1 MVKDLT
7 EGKPARLIIAFALPL
22 FVGNVFQQLY
32 SMVDTIIV
40 GQTISTQALAGVG
53 ATGAISF
60 LVLGFVQGMT
70 AGFAIMTSQRFGA
83 KDEDGVKKSV
93 AAAIV
98 LSLVMSA
105 VLTAVS
111 VPTARLLLNLM
122 NTPSGIIGYA
132 DDYITTIYCGL
143 TATVFYNMFSA
154 FLRAVGDSKSP
165 LCFLI
170 LASVINV
177 GLDFLFILQFRMGV
191 AGAGW
196 ATVVSQAISAIA
208 CLIHIIRKYP
218 VLRIGKKHFK
228 FGFGMAGRM
237 IGLGLPMALQYS
249 ITAIG
254 IMIQQSALNK
264 LGETPVA
271 AYAAANKIDSLA
283 VQALVTIGTAVAT
296 YCGQNQGAG
305 RYDRIKTGVR
315 KSMQIASVCAVI
327 AGLAVIFLAK
337 PLTHLFI
344 ASPSD
349 EILELSQKYLFWQ
362 GIFYIA
368 LAAVFVYRNALQGMG
383 YSTVTMMAG
392 VTELAMRAIAAYVL
406 AAAMGFTGVCLSCP
420 VAWAG
425 ADVFLLITYFLL
437 LHRRLSGK
445 KGGGRTVD
453 AADTDN
459 VCPTECD
466 DAADNSVPRCLI
478 CNK

>member
-83 KDEDGVKKSV
+83 KDGDGVKKSV
-93 AAAIV
+93 AAAMV
-98 LSLVMSA
+98 LSVVMSA

-111 VPTARLLLNLM
+111 VPTARLLLDLM
-122 NTPSGIIGYA
+122 NTPAGIIGYA
-132 DDYITTIYCGL
+132 EDYITTIYCGL
-143 TATVFYNMFSA
+143 VATVFYNMFSA

-177 GLDFLFILQFRMGV
+177 GLDFLFILRFRMGV

-218 VLRIGKKHFK
+218 VLRIGKSDFK

-305 RYDRIKTGVR
+305 RYDRIKIGVR
-315 KSMQIASVCAVI
+315 KSMQIATAFAVI
-327 AGLAVIFLAK
+327 AGLGVIFLAK

-344 ASPSD
+344 SSPSE
-349 EILELSQKYLFWQ
+349 EILDLAQKYLFYQ
-362 GIFYIA
+362 GVFYIA
-368 LAAVFVYRNALQGMG
+368 LAAVYVYRNALQGMG
-383 YSTVTMMAG
+383 YSALTMMAG

-420 VAWAG
+420 VAWLG
-425 ADVFLLITYFLL
+425 ADVFLLTTYFLL
-437 LHRRLSGK
+437 LRRRLSGK
-445 KGGGRTVD
+445 NGRGKSLPVPLSDADGTAKSPDTSDTVC
-453 AADTDN
+453 ASEL
-459 VCPTECD
+459 P
-466 DAADNSVPRCLI
+466 LQ
-478 CNK
+478 